1 MIYDIAII
9 GAGPAGLMAGIRA
22 AELGAKV
29 VLLEKNKRPGLKLLT
44 TGGGRCNITNAI
56 FNAKDLAEKYGS
68 NGKFLISAF
77 SRFGTKE
84 IIEFFNSRGVFTK
97 IEKVNRV
104 FPESNRS
111 TEVLNL
117 LINEFKKNGGHL
129 LTEKNVRNIVTTEG
143 HIEKIVLNN
152 NEEIVAQKYIIA
164 TGGRSYSDT
173 GSTGDAYHWLKKMG
187 HNIITPQPAL
197 SPIIVRENLVKK
209 LEGLSLD
216 DITLSLFSGNKKII
230 SLNGDIVFT
239 KNGVSGPAALDLTRF
254 IKGTEN
260 LVLKIDFLP
269 EYNSED
275 LDKYL
280 RDSFAKHGTKLFKN
294 SLDGLVPPKLQYLL
308 GDILNISPE
317 KTASVINKEERKSLV
332 NFLKN
337 LSLKIQSVGGWDKAI
352 VTCGG
357 VALNEINPK
366 NMQSKIVDNLFLA
379 GELLDLDGPSGGYNL
394 QICWTTGYIAGEG
407 AVN

>member
-29 VLLEKNKRPGLKLLT
+29 ILIEKNKRPGLKLLT

-56 FNAKDLAEKYGS
+56 WSARELAEKYGD

-77 SRFGTKE
+77 NRYGAKE
-84 IIEFFNSRGVFTK
+84 VIEFFNDRGVFTK
-97 IEKVNRV
+97 IEKVNQV
-104 FPESNRS
+104 FPESNRA

-117 LINEFKKNGGHL
+117 LINEFKKNGGKL
-129 LTEKNVRNIVTTEG
+129 LTEKTVRNIVAVSN
-143 HIEKIVLNN
+143 HIEKVILNN
-152 NEEIVAQKYIIA
+152 NEEIVASNYIIA
-164 TGGRSYSDT
+164 TGGQSYPDT
-173 GSTGDAYHWLKKMG
+173 GSTGDAYNWLKKMG
-187 HNIITPQPAL
+187 HSITTPQPAL

-216 DITLSLFSGNKKII
+216 DVTLSLFENNKKII

-254 IKGTEN
+254 VRGTEN
-260 LVLKIDFLP
+260 LILKIDFLP
-269 EYNSED
+269 NYTAEI
-275 LDKYL
+275 LDEYL
-280 RDSFAKHGTKLFKN
+280 RDTFTKHGTKLFKN
-294 SLDGLVPPKLQYLL
+294 SLDGLVSPKLQYLL
-308 GDILNISPE
+308 GDILSISPD
-317 KTASVINKEERKSLV
+317 KTASIINRAERKALV

-337 LSLKIQSVGGWDKAI
+337 LTLKIQSIGGWDRAI
-352 VTCGG
+352 ITRGG

-366 NMQSKIVDNLFLA
+366 NMQSKIIDNLFLA

-407 AVN
+407 AV